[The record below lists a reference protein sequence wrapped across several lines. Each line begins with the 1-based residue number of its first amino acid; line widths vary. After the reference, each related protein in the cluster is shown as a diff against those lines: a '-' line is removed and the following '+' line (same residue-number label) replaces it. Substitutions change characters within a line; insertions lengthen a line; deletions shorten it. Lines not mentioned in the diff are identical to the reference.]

1 MRSLLLAS
9 CLAWVAPLL
18 HAQSPV
24 ASVPASAPVPAAAS
38 QAPGARMAVPVLPPR
53 VVAATDQAQFRWF
66 VLANG
71 LRVLLVHGHLSS
83 DDAVATARAL
93 PTAVDARPAEASELM
108 RRRHLVMNAGEHL
121 VDTGLIEGVNAA
133 WVSEYLFGDDTPRLR
148 AASLVLAAFVSPPF
162 ATELRTRQQLG
173 YIVGSGLAVS
183 LRQRGLSFT
192 IQSSTHSTVDI
203 AQRADSF
210 ISGLPAALAVLPA
223 LGKDEAVA
231 LLSELLDPAKA
242 RRRSVMLDPASK
254 PPKSSAA
261 ASFSDREAWKRTRQ
275 FR

>member
-1 MRSLLLAS
+1 
-9 CLAWVAPLL
+9 
-18 HAQSPV
+18 
-24 ASVPASAPVPAAAS
+24 
-38 QAPGARMAVPVLPPR
+38 MAVPVLPPR

-108 RRRHLVMNAGEHL
+108 RRR
-121 VDTGLIEGVNAA
+121 GLN
-133 WVSEYLFGDDTPRLR
+133 
-148 AASLVLAAFVSPPF
+148 
-162 ATELRTRQQLG
+162 
-173 YIVGSGLAVS
+173 
-183 LRQRGLSFT
+183 FT

-210 ISGLPAALAVLPA
+210 ISGLPAALAALPA

-231 LLSELLDPAKA
+231 LLSDLLDLAKA